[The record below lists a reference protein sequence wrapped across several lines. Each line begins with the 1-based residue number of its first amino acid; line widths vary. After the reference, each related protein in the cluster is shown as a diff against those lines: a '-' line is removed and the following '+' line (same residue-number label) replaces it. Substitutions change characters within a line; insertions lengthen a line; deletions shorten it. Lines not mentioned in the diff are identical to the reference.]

1 MIEKIR
7 KFADSTPF
15 ANANKVMIASVLP
28 VLIFSYFGL
37 FKVGFAFAIGAFL
50 TYPSDIPSNLRHKV
64 IGVLVGALIVA
75 GCNLFINILH
85 PYPIFLYP
93 LLAILLFFLSM
104 LSVYGHRANMIAFS
118 GLLSTSLAFGHLNS
132 DWSIFTSAGL
142 MFGGGL
148 FYLLIT
154 VIFHYI
160 RPHRYTELQLASSLR
175 HTSKYLKLR
184 GDLWSAD
191 ANREKIVEKQLHLQV
206 ELNTIHDNLR
216 EIIMRN
222 RPDVGNSEQNRKM
235 LLVFISLVEIMEL
248 AISASFDHSKI
259 QKRFSMYPN
268 VLSSYQNLAYSLSAT
283 LKQIARSLE
292 NSKHFVPRRKMR
304 KYLAKFDQAIKEFG
318 ANEPAAEES
327 VWMLTNMLH
336 YAEKQIEK
344 IKVIERVFSE
354 KPDLKALKG
363 RDKDIEKFLS
373 PIIYPLSTL
382 IENLSFS
389 SSIFR
394 HSLRLTFT
402 ILLSFVIG
410 YYFPLQNI
418 YWILIT
424 LIVIMRPGFG
434 LTKSRSYQRIVGTI
448 LGGAIAFG
456 ILSLVQIPAIIG
468 TLVVISMVLGF
479 TFTAINYRI
488 GVTFVTMYVI
498 LLYGMLTPNIENVI
512 QYRIVDTLVAAA
524 LAFFA
529 NYFFWPSWE
538 FKNLPMFLKDVIQ
551 ANRDYIAE
559 ISLLYNTKGDV
570 TTSYKLARKN
580 AFVGVGNLM
589 ASYQRMSQEPKSKQ
603 KNISTIYKLAV
614 LNHTLLSAAA
624 SLGTYIQSRSTTSAS
639 EAFNV
644 IVDKIIENL
653 SSAVRILNLV
663 KVQEIEQTAAI
674 EDLAMRF
681 TELRNLRFSEL
692 DGDPASREKYD
703 AIMQEANLVIE
714 QLIWLNGLSEQIV
727 ATAQKLKKF
736 T

>member
-1 MIEKIR
+1 MIEKLR

-15 ANANKVMIASVLP
+15 ANANKVMIASVIP
-28 VLIFSYFGL
+28 VLIFSYFDM
-37 FKVGFAFAIGAFL
+37 FQVGFAFAIGAFL
-50 TYPSDIPSNLRHKV
+50 TYPGDIPSNLRHKV
-64 IGVLVGALIVA
+64 IGVLVAAAIVA
-75 GCNLFINILH
+75 GCNLFVNILH
-85 PYPIFLYP
+85 PYPLFLYP

-132 DWSIFTSAGL
+132 GWSIFTSAGL
-142 MFGGGL
+142 MFCGGV
-148 FYLLIT
+148 FYLIVS

-175 HTSKYLKLR
+175 QTSKYLKLR
-184 GDLWSAD
+184 GDLWTIDAD
-191 ANREKIVEKQLHLQV
+191 REKIVEKQLHLQV
-206 ELNTIHDNLR
+206 ELNTIHDNIR

-248 AISASFDHSKI
+248 AISASFDHNKI
-259 QKRFSMYPN
+259 QKRFSEYPN
-268 VLSSYQNLAYSLSAT
+268 VLLSYQNLAYSLSAT
-283 LKQIARSLE
+283 LKQIAKSLE
-292 NSKHFVPRRKMR
+292 NSSHFVPRRKMR
-304 KYLAKFDQAIKEFG
+304 KHLAKFDEAIKEFD
-318 ANEPAAEES
+318 ASDPASEES

-344 IKVIERVFSE
+344 IKVIERAFAE

-363 RDKDIEKFLS
+363 RDKDVGRFLT
-373 PIIYPLSTL
+373 PIIYPIATL

-402 ILLSFVIG
+402 ILISFVIG

-418 YWILIT
+418 YWILLT

-434 LTKSRSYQRIVGTI
+434 LTKSRSYQRIIGTV

-456 ILSLVQIPAIIG
+456 VLSLVQIPAVIG
-468 TLVVISMVLGF
+468 TLTVISMVLGF
-479 TFTAINYRI
+479 TFTSINYRI
-488 GVTFVTMYVI
+488 GVTFVTMYVVF
-498 LLYGMLTPNIENVI
+498 LYGMLTPDIENVI
-512 QYRIVDTLVAAA
+512 QYRVVDTLVAAA

-538 FKNLPMFLKDVIQ
+538 FKSSPIFLKDAIQ
-551 ANRDYIAE
+551 SNRDYLAE
-559 ISLLYNTKGDV
+559 ISLYYNTKGEA
-570 TTSYKLARKN
+570 TTSYKVARKN

-603 KNISTIYKLAV
+603 INISTIYKLAV

-624 SLGTYIQSRSTTSAS
+624 SLGTYIQSRNTTSAS

-644 IVDKIIENL
+644 IVNKIIDNL
-653 SSAVRILNLV
+653 SKAVQILNLD
-663 KVQEIEQTAAI
+663 KVEEIERTAEI
-674 EDLAMRF
+674 DDLALRF
-681 TELRNLRFSEL
+681 TELKDIRFKEL
-692 DGDPASREKYD
+692 LADPSKREEYD
-703 AIMQEANLVIE
+703 DIMQEANLVIE

-727 ATAQKLKKF
+727 ATTQKLKEII
-736 T
+736 